1 MTTIEE
7 IVKQQ
12 QEVIEQY
19 RVVLD
24 AHKDSKEKLYKFL
37 ETILQTLEIN
47 SPDATALAIKHLTIL
62 VKESN
67 ND

>member
-7 IVKQQ
+7 VVKQQ

-24 AHKDSKEKLYKFL
+24 CHKSSKEKLYQFL
-37 ETILQTLEIN
+37 ETIVETLEIN

-62 VKESN
+62 VKERN